1 MILRVLGAIN
11 ALSRRFLRY
20 KRLCI
25 FLAQRF
31 CEVYM
36 SDKQTAFSE
45 LTMLAIER
53 AAIKKLIFSR
63 PTTSEVTKASAR
75 LCENRG
81 RRMLA
86 VEYSLPGNTVSQKN
100 FYGDAMR
107 EEVSRLLKE
116 YGQANL
122 ITSLGDAEW
131 KLSKSGK
138 EALLG
143 ADKLQRKLMGSQEGF
158 EAAIES
164 LDKEKNYILS
174 GKEEFLI
181 RLGISSKDGRVH
193 DKKQGKFRQINRFLE
208 HIEDVYSSLPK
219 DGEIN
224 VFDLC
229 CGKSYLSFAVYYYLT
244 AVKGRRVK
252 MLGVDLKRDVIL
264 WCERL
269 ASELGFDGMRFL
281 VEDVTKTPADDKPHM
296 VISLHACD
304 IATDIVINTAIR
316 MGAEVILSTP
326 CCHRYLN
333 DKINASELL
342 FVTKYPHLR
351 NKLCEAVTD
360 AIRAARLEGAGYSVS
375 VMELTDP
382 DDTPKNTLIRAI
394 RKRGA
399 VNNENNEG
407 YEGLLSFILGDGKDN
422 YLKGI

>member
-1 MILRVLGAIN
+1 
-11 ALSRRFLRY
+11 
-20 KRLCI
+20 
-25 FLAQRF
+25 
-31 CEVYM
+31 M
-36 SDKQTAFSE
+36 SDKQTAFLDLS
-45 LTMLAIER
+45 LLAIEK

-63 PTTSEVTKASAR
+63 PKDSEITKAAAR

-81 RRMLA
+81 RRMLS

-100 FYGDAMR
+100 FYGEAMKG
-107 EEVSRLLKE
+107 EIERLLLE

-122 ITSLGDAEW
+122 LTSLGDAEW
-131 KLSKSGK
+131 KVSKSGK

-143 ADKLQRKLMGSQEGF
+143 ADKLERKLNNGSGGF
-158 EAAIES
+158 AAAVEA

-174 GKEEFLI
+174 GKEEFLK
-181 RLGISSKDGRVH
+181 RLGISSSDGRVH

-208 HIEDVYSSLPK
+208 HIEDVYSSLPTE
-219 DGEIN
+219 GIIN

-244 AVKGRRVK
+244 EVKGREVN

-269 ASELGFDGMRFL
+269 AMELGFTGMRFL
-281 VEDVTKTPADDKPHM
+281 VEDVTKTPSDVKPDM

-316 MGAEVILSTP
+316 MEARVILSTP

-333 DKINASELL
+333 DKIKADELE

-351 NKLCEAVTD
+351 NKICEAITD
-360 AIRAARLEGAGYSVS
+360 AIRAARLEGSGYSVS

-394 RKRGA
+394 KKNGGIDTTK
-399 VNNENNEG
+399 NIEN
-407 YEGLLSFILGDGKDN
+407 YEKLLSFVLGDGKES